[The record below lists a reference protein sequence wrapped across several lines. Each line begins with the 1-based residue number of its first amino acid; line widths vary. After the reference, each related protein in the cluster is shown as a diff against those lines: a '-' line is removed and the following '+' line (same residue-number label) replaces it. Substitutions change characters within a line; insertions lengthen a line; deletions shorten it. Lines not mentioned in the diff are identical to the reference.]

1 MMKKDKKDLPKG
13 ISFRSDGRYQ
23 GRITH
28 HGKRYTL
35 YAGSVKELQKKMQ
48 NLQYELDHGIYV
60 TEENL
65 SIEVWFDTWLRVY
78 KINNVKI
85 GTINT
90 YKQCFEKYIQP
101 ILGKLKIKDIR
112 PEQIQNLYNDMKD
125 KGYAVATIDLVSIIL
140 SSMFK
145 QATKNEIIKKNP
157 VLYTTK
163 PKDRKRTE
171 KKAMTMEEQ
180 QLFMKY
186 VDLSQYN
193 NIYKIALYTGA
204 RAGELRALEWKD
216 VDFKS
221 RTINIRG
228 TLKYVR
234 GNGYYKDTPKTI
246 SSERTIP
253 MLEGVYNFFKDEKKK
268 QSNNRIKNV
277 NIYKKN
283 PGLEDL
289 VFTTEI
295 GQPVSHDAL
304 NVNLK
309 KLIKLINQKESEF
322 GSNNSIIT
330 KITPHTLRHTFATR
344 GLENGIAPKVMQDML
359 GHSSITMTL
368 DLYSHVLPDM
378 KSREIKKLENLL

>member
-23 GRITH
+23 GRISH

>member
-1 MMKKDKKDLPKG
+1 MKEKKELPKG
-13 ISFRSDGRYQ
+13 ITLRADGRYQ

-28 HGKRYTL
+28 LGKRYTL
-35 YAGSVKELQKKMQ
+35 YGKTVKELQNRMQ

-60 TEENL
+60 KEENL
-65 SIEVWFDTWLRVY
+65 TVEIWFDTWIKVY
-78 KINNVKI
+78 KENNCKI
-85 GTINT
+85 GTIDT
-90 YKQCFEKYIQP
+90 YKQCFEKYIKP
-101 ILGKLKIKDIR
+101 TLGKLKLKDIR
-112 PEQIQNLYNDMKD
+112 PEQIQKFYNDMKD
-125 KGYAVATIDLVSIIL
+125 MGYSISTIDLVSIIL

-145 QATKNEIIKKNP
+145 QATKNELIKKNP
-157 VLYTTK
+157 TLYTTK
-163 PKDRKRTE
+163 PKDRKKSE
-171 KKAMTMEEQ
+171 KEAMTMDEQ
-180 QLFMKY
+180 KLFMKY
-186 VDLSQYN
+186 VDLSLYN
-193 NIYKIALYTGA
+193 NIYKIALYCGA
-204 RAGELRALEWKD
+204 RGGELRALEWKD
-216 VDFKS
+216 IDEKS

-234 GNGYYKDTPKTI
+234 GKGYFKDTPKTL

-268 QSNNRIKNV
+268 QSKNRIKNANV
-277 NIYKKN
+277 YKGT

-289 VFTTEI
+289 VFTTET

-309 KLIKLINQKESEF
+309 KLIKLINQKESEI
-322 GSNNSIIT
+322 GSNSRIIT
-330 KITPHTLRHTFATR
+330 KVTPHTLRHTFATR

-378 KSREIKKLENLL
+378 KANEIKKLEKLL